1 MLRTLRELC
10 RGGTTLVQVT
20 HRIDTI
26 VPEMQRVLCLNAGAV
41 VGDGAPG
48 EMLTA
53 ERLSTLFDT
62 DLQVVEAN
70 GYRQILPR

>member
-1 MLRTLRELC
+1 M
-10 RGGTTLVQVT
+10 T

-41 VGDGAPG
+41 VGDGSP
-48 EMLTA
+48 EEILTT
-53 ERLSTLFDT
+53 ERLSKLFDT